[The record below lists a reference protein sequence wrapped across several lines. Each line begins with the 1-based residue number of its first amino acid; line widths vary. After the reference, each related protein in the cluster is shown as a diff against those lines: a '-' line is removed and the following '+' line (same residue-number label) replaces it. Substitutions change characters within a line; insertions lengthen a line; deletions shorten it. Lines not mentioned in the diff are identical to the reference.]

1 MKKRQNKSVTGV
13 FCHLVGRIGI
23 LLTAVLSLVLL
34 ASAYGGLVD
43 PRTTTKAAILTLGL
57 PYLAML
63 TAVVAVVWLVL
74 RQWRYALVPIAA
86 IAIAWSPISRAVPVN
101 VLSKGRDESKK
112 TLKVMSF
119 NAKYF
124 SYNEDADG
132 DGIHDAVKFLLSQ
145 DADIV
150 AIQEGNA
157 GKPLKNR
164 ANVGDELYAKLL
176 EKYPYHVFSVQAMSL
191 FSRYPVTYSHYK
203 CLEEDSSSE
212 VVYKINVDGEE
223 LNLISL
229 HLQSIHLNND
239 DKDFFVKN
247 TRARKLPDREVIDTF
262 RQGIVRKLSRAFI
275 NRASQAEYVRKQMD
289 ELGSNLIVCGD
300 FNDTPASW
308 TYRTICGDDM
318 RDAYAENAC
327 GFKMTYHD
335 SRFWLTIDHIL
346 YRGNMR
352 AVDYKR
358 HNVKISDHYP
368 ISVTFELD
376 TDK

>member
-1 MKKRQNKSVTGV
+1 M
-13 FCHLVGRIGI
+13 GRIGI

-157 GKPLKNR
+157 GNLQGLHQADFQPPLHHQRIK
-164 ANVGDELYAKLL
+164 GGAKSPAT
-176 EKYPYHVFSVQAMSL
+176 K
-191 FSRYPVTYSHYK
+191 RRDSHG
-203 CLEEDSSSE
+203 LW
-212 VVYKINVDGEE
+212 I
-223 LNLISL
+223 
-229 HLQSIHLNND
+229 
-239 DKDFFVKN
+239 F
-247 TRARKLPDREVIDTF
+247 
-262 RQGIVRKLSRAFI
+262 
-275 NRASQAEYVRKQMD
+275 QM
-289 ELGSNLIVCGD
+289 
-300 FNDTPASW
+300 
-308 TYRTICGDDM
+308 
-318 RDAYAENAC
+318 
-327 GFKMTYHD
+327 
-335 SRFWLTIDHIL
+335 
-346 YRGNMR
+346 
-352 AVDYKR
+352 
-358 HNVKISDHYP
+358 
-368 ISVTFELD
+368 
-376 TDK
+376 